1 VLHAETT
8 TKTVRSLG
16 ETIDA
21 LRKELDDMTMARDTV
36 KDRLQS
42 IEKQLAE
49 RTKRVSELEKQ
60 VVKRDSTIEDL
71 RKELADMTA
80 ARDTLKDRLE
90 YLEKQLDGRAKR
102 VSELEKQ
109 ISKRDATIEGLRKDL
124 SDMTMARDTLK
135 GRFAPLEKQL
145 EVSINRVKE
154 LERQLDK
161 KDVVITTRDATIE
174 QLGKEV
180 DELQN
185 TEKSLRSTITDMQA
199 QLADVKA
206 ANKSSQASLRWQI
219 IITQL
224 RFRSRKARF
233 FRNCRDFVGALKREI
248 QEAEACKFKDMIA
261 LTARNSRIKT
271 LERMV
276 QNYQEDAHNRQTA
289 YSQELEEEVM
299 KFQSKLAEEQQAHKS
314 SLAAAKTRQTL
325 IRWSMLFNQAQLRL
339 RHVRFTETSKDFAK
353 SMKTEYRLHGE
364 VATKTIHS
372 LNDEIATLKSNLAE
386 TERAKAIFEQDLRK
400 MRKKRDDRLAAAEK
414 RFADLEKYHAEEL
427 KKLRKTHED
436 RLAEARRQLQDA
448 EKRQNEEFEKARR
461 RAQDVDARHSEELD
475 TLRKQS
481 ESSLSA
487 MRKRMEELEK
497 RSEEEMKKLRKQGE
511 ERLAVVQK
519 QLDATKKSLNEEI
532 VNLKKQLELETSKR
546 LAAKQAADERIG
558 ELQRLIATLEESLKE
573 LQSAAD
579 ATKSRLSQEE
589 ARLRSEAAALRSQL
603 TDVQSKYSALSE
615 SSASMRASLRWRLL
629 VTIGQDRER
638 HAQFFEVAKD
648 FSRAQRADH
657 QIHVEFSKKTI
668 KALNDTCS
676 TQKEQLG
683 EAVKREE
690 KLQEDYDEI
699 KRHMSVEQAN
709 SQRHVAELEKK
720 LAESELQLKNAR
732 REHEQ
737 SVRNDKSR
745 FDEAQ
750 KMARKETDVLRERL
764 RDLEKKL
771 VNEERNG
778 KKMSEKLKSQLE
790 KLEEQNEKLKK
801 KGADHRKITD
811 LEQHVERLKSSLD
824 DHEKLLT
831 TAHHN
836 HKDELDA
843 KDVRINALELECSR
857 LQTSVGEY
865 EATLESTRTS
875 SSGQV
880 SRLHAELR
888 ILREQVDDAG
898 TLHAKEVVRFKS
910 QRALLLWSW
919 MCRTLRARRMH
930 QKHVKLVQAF
940 TSSELVEARNWA
952 ATSNTTIHSLNDQLL
967 AAKTKA
973 NEVGELEEAVR
984 ARDNRISEL
993 TRMLQDTQTELDSI
1007 KTGID
1012 HDMRQLQDENVELKS
1027 QLEALNQKF
1036 LTDAE
1041 RVKKRTQELKAS
1053 YEKQIGEL
1061 KEKISVDADEAAARE
1076 HQAQLDF
1083 KSEMDAMTERLKT
1096 KYKTDTT
1103 FSQARLSQ
1111 MREDYEKQLKEL
1123 RQRLKTET
1131 EAAEQRA
1138 QQSQV
1143 DCEQQLADL
1152 AEVHKK
1158 EQTVIKFRH
1167 ASSLG
1172 LRDKRIHELEALLL
1186 DAQNEWESLKSSST
1200 SEAIALRRE
1209 LSDART
1215 QIEAIQAQWDAA
1227 EEAKRGEEVVGLEK
1241 SIYEL
1246 KNSLE
1251 KLKNENSKLLI
1262 EVDSLKKMKDEYQK
1276 SADSLKQ
1283 SNSILENQ
1291 VENLKADLEAF
1302 SSKTAKASD
1311 AGAFLQAKLDAAE
1324 KALEETQTS
1333 GRTERANL
1341 RWVWMCR
1348 VLRARRLHQ
1357 RHVSLVKAFTSAEL
1371 TEAKQVADTTKNLID
1386 ALRTDL
1392 ATAISKNEELEK
1404 ARSELEKA
1412 RSELVAQHEEDANAL
1427 SAAEKHTRAERA
1439 NLRWVWMCRMLR
1451 ARRLHQRHVSL
1462 AKKFAFAELT
1472 EANNVTETSKKL
1484 IDTLKGELTTA
1495 TSKIEELEK
1504 LQVRLDEK
1512 LAEALEKLRTG
1523 SAETESRMK
1532 QLKSDHESR
1541 VNQLKSDHEKHLEDL
1556 RERLRLVSQEA
1567 AEREQEAQAS
1577 FKSQL
1582 DELKTRLRTR
1592 TEAEAG
1598 DAEARMAQMKADYET
1613 QISSLR
1619 EAMAAD
1625 VAAAEEREQEA
1636 QANFKNLL
1644 DRLGSRHKAKV
1655 KSDAEDA
1662 ESRHQLMVAEY
1673 ERQLEEANAKARSEA
1688 AGVDE
1693 RLQQLK
1699 NEYEAQL
1706 DELRKRMA
1714 MDADE
1719 ANERA
1724 EKAHAEFAEQMTDVT
1739 EMQKKELTVLKFRQ
1753 ASTLGLRDARIEEL
1767 EKLLLESETSHEK
1780 TKASN
1785 SGDGIVARRELSEL
1799 RLEYDEFKSKHAVE
1813 VEDAKRMIDRLQQ
1826 DASKLRARCES
1837 LERAC
1842 DEAAMRGKSAHATL
1856 MWRHVYRVVT
1866 VKEQHKRFLN
1876 IALGHSKAAVR
1887 ELSMHKDTA
1896 QITVNSLKKQLKD
1909 ASDLEQKLRADA
1921 QDKETASA
1929 EVTKKLEAEIA
1940 RLHKQFTKDASDLEQ
1955 KLRADAQD
1963 KAKASAEVTKKLEAE
1978 IASLHKQFTE
1988 LEKEKVKT
1996 SYETTKLRSLVEQ
2009 RDGTISDLEK
2019 MLLSGGAEHNT
2030 RLEAANR
2037 QIDRLQQDLNE
2048 LNGRAAAEVDDANRR
2063 LTLAQERSAASL
2075 AAANEKIAELENEL
2089 EELRR
2094 TQVTDDMNDSA
2105 NRRIERLQ
2113 QDLDEAY
2120 ARAAAESDDANR
2132 RLAASQERDAAKLAA
2147 ANEEIERLEREL
2159 DELRQ
2164 RVASDATEAATRR
2177 IQRLQK
2183 ALDELSARAAA
2194 DADAANSQLMAA
2206 QRDQQRDAAKLA
2218 SANAEIERLEREL
2231 DDLHTRPSLDTM
2243 EASNRRTQR
2252 LQRTLDDLQAQAA
2265 VDAEES
2271 DKLQAR
2277 VAQLEQELKET
2288 ESKYTASDSKVKAL
2302 QEKLADLTA
2311 ERSSLDKLQSTLEV
2325 AEANA
2330 ASDKQRLEQEIGRLR
2345 AQLSDTERVQS
2356 KPPADDLV
2364 DGLKARV
2371 AQLEHELD
2379 ELNNAHTTAMEK
2391 VINEHNFT
2399 IAKEIKDRENAA
2411 RDYARIIE
2419 DLEGDLSEMT
2429 DSRDVAVSDMMK
2441 LRLRLD
2447 ELERTAQARSEAS
2460 VSKDP
2465 ESMREIHVLRTKIE
2479 HLEAELVTE
2488 RSKREREVQTL
2499 RDKLAVRE
2507 REASTATNAT
2517 NAASEEVLRVKNEM
2531 SLKITSQTTIIE
2543 RLEIQLKELRAEY
2556 DVARSELGEEAAR
2569 VSKRSASL
2577 VQAGKKMDDENHSLR
2592 EQLDD
2597 ALAEL
2602 ERCRVSK
2609 DFITKEFNFFQIEAK
2624 QNADLIQRK
2633 LERTQ
2638 EQLNDAEVELAKLRA
2653 QVQEYAAEQEELM
2666 FESQRIQKASD
2677 AKISKLRSELTS
2689 MRVEYEEDLRTQV
2702 STFQEQVDGLQD
2714 ELNDE
2719 RASSANALQKAK
2731 LSELSAS
2738 EGSAAKIKNLEAQLA
2753 AARDEVSVLDE
2764 EIKTSQEAVEY
2775 AEHWA
2780 KMNDKRA
2787 QGAEEFLMTLKVEI
2801 AELKKALVLAK
2812 SQPAEADEKNAEL
2825 QRSLDECRE
2834 TCKSQLNEL
2843 NELRTERDKLRAK
2856 PAPVPKNPTT
2866 GSATVNFDL
2875 GDEPTFEMPDIPKR
2889 RSPEPV
2895 VAAPP
2900 TSRFE
2905 YDVTDTVQRRYHTET
2920 KTVTTYDEEVE
2931 EPEDDYEPPVEYGT
2945 IEETEEILEIVE
2957 YDSDGN
2963 EIIVE
2968 SRTLAPGEEVGD
2980 DVLDA
2985 MDARDREEEEEKKA
2999 PRVEQPVARKSGLWG
3014 RMGAAADDMMD

>member
-1 VLHAETT
+1 
-8 TKTVRSLG
+8 
-16 ETIDA
+16 
-21 LRKELDDMTMARDTV
+21 
-36 KDRLQS
+36 
-42 IEKQLAE
+42 
-49 RTKRVSELEKQ
+49 
-60 VVKRDSTIEDL
+60 
-71 RKELADMTA
+71 
-80 ARDTLKDRLE
+80 
-90 YLEKQLDGRAKR
+90 
-102 VSELEKQ
+102 
-109 ISKRDATIEGLRKDL
+109 
-124 SDMTMARDTLK
+124 
-135 GRFAPLEKQL
+135 
-145 EVSINRVKE
+145 
-154 LERQLDK
+154 
-161 KDVVITTRDATIE
+161 
-174 QLGKEV
+174 
-180 DELQN
+180 
-185 TEKSLRSTITDMQA
+185 
-199 QLADVKA
+199 
-206 ANKSSQASLRWQI
+206 
-219 IITQL
+219 
-224 RFRSRKARF
+224 
-233 FRNCRDFVGALKREI
+233 
-248 QEAEACKFKDMIA
+248 
-261 LTARNSRIKT
+261 
-271 LERMV
+271 
-276 QNYQEDAHNRQTA
+276 
-289 YSQELEEEVM
+289 
-299 KFQSKLAEEQQAHKS
+299 
-314 SLAAAKTRQTL
+314 
-325 IRWSMLFNQAQLRL
+325 
-339 RHVRFTETSKDFAK
+339 
-353 SMKTEYRLHGE
+353 
-364 VATKTIHS
+364 
-372 LNDEIATLKSNLAE
+372 
-386 TERAKAIFEQDLRK
+386 
-400 MRKKRDDRLAAAEK
+400 
-414 RFADLEKYHAEEL
+414 
-427 KKLRKTHED
+427 
-436 RLAEARRQLQDA
+436 
-448 EKRQNEEFEKARR
+448 
-461 RAQDVDARHSEELD
+461 
-475 TLRKQS
+475 
-481 ESSLSA
+481 
-487 MRKRMEELEK
+487 
-497 RSEEEMKKLRKQGE
+497 
-511 ERLAVVQK
+511 
-519 QLDATKKSLNEEI
+519 
-532 VNLKKQLELETSKR
+532 
-546 LAAKQAADERIG
+546 
-558 ELQRLIATLEESLKE
+558 
-573 LQSAAD
+573 
-579 ATKSRLSQEE
+579 
-589 ARLRSEAAALRSQL
+589 
-603 TDVQSKYSALSE
+603 
-615 SSASMRASLRWRLL
+615 
-629 VTIGQDRER
+629 
-638 HAQFFEVAKD
+638 
-648 FSRAQRADH
+648 
-657 QIHVEFSKKTI
+657 
-668 KALNDTCS
+668 
-676 TQKEQLG
+676 
-683 EAVKREE
+683 
-690 KLQEDYDEI
+690 
-699 KRHMSVEQAN
+699 
-709 SQRHVAELEKK
+709 
-720 LAESELQLKNAR
+720 
-732 REHEQ
+732 
-737 SVRNDKSR
+737 
-745 FDEAQ
+745 
-750 KMARKETDVLRERL
+750 
-764 RDLEKKL
+764 
-771 VNEERNG
+771 
-778 KKMSEKLKSQLE
+778 
-790 KLEEQNEKLKK
+790 
-801 KGADHRKITD
+801 
-811 LEQHVERLKSSLD
+811 
-824 DHEKLLT
+824 
-831 TAHHN
+831 
-836 HKDELDA
+836 
-843 KDVRINALELECSR
+843 
-857 LQTSVGEY
+857 
-865 EATLESTRTS
+865 
-875 SSGQV
+875 
-880 SRLHAELR
+880 
-888 ILREQVDDAG
+888 
-898 TLHAKEVVRFKS
+898 
-910 QRALLLWSW
+910 
-919 MCRTLRARRMH
+919 
-930 QKHVKLVQAF
+930 
-940 TSSELVEARNWA
+940 
-952 ATSNTTIHSLNDQLL
+952 
-967 AAKTKA
+967 
-973 NEVGELEEAVR
+973 
-984 ARDNRISEL
+984 
-993 TRMLQDTQTELDSI
+993 
-1007 KTGID
+1007 
-1012 HDMRQLQDENVELKS
+1012 
-1027 QLEALNQKF
+1027 
-1036 LTDAE
+1036 
-1041 RVKKRTQELKAS
+1041 
-1053 YEKQIGEL
+1053 
-1061 KEKISVDADEAAARE
+1061 
-1076 HQAQLDF
+1076 
-1083 KSEMDAMTERLKT
+1083 
-1096 KYKTDTT
+1096 
-1103 FSQARLSQ
+1103 
-1111 MREDYEKQLKEL
+1111 
-1123 RQRLKTET
+1123 
-1131 EAAEQRA
+1131 
-1138 QQSQV
+1138 
-1143 DCEQQLADL
+1143 
-1152 AEVHKK
+1152 
-1158 EQTVIKFRH
+1158 
-1167 ASSLG
+1167 
-1172 LRDKRIHELEALLL
+1172 
-1186 DAQNEWESLKSSST
+1186 
-1200 SEAIALRRE
+1200 
-1209 LSDART
+1209 
-1215 QIEAIQAQWDAA
+1215 
-1227 EEAKRGEEVVGLEK
+1227 
-1241 SIYEL
+1241 
-1246 KNSLE
+1246 
-1251 KLKNENSKLLI
+1251 
-1262 EVDSLKKMKDEYQK
+1262 
-1276 SADSLKQ
+1276 
-1283 SNSILENQ
+1283 
-1291 VENLKADLEAF
+1291 
-1302 SSKTAKASD
+1302 
-1311 AGAFLQAKLDAAE
+1311 
-1324 KALEETQTS
+1324 
-1333 GRTERANL
+1333 
-1341 RWVWMCR
+1341 
-1348 VLRARRLHQ
+1348 
-1357 RHVSLVKAFTSAEL
+1357 
-1371 TEAKQVADTTKNLID
+1371 
-1386 ALRTDL
+1386 
-1392 ATAISKNEELEK
+1392 
-1404 ARSELEKA
+1404 
-1412 RSELVAQHEEDANAL
+1412 
-1427 SAAEKHTRAERA
+1427 
-1439 NLRWVWMCRMLR
+1439 
-1451 ARRLHQRHVSL
+1451 
-1462 AKKFAFAELT
+1462 
-1472 EANNVTETSKKL
+1472 
-1484 IDTLKGELTTA
+1484 
-1495 TSKIEELEK
+1495 
-1504 LQVRLDEK
+1504 
-1512 LAEALEKLRTG
+1512 
-1523 SAETESRMK
+1523 
-1532 QLKSDHESR
+1532 
-1541 VNQLKSDHEKHLEDL
+1541 
-1556 RERLRLVSQEA
+1556 
-1567 AEREQEAQAS
+1567 
-1577 FKSQL
+1577 
-1582 DELKTRLRTR
+1582 
-1592 TEAEAG
+1592 
-1598 DAEARMAQMKADYET
+1598 
-1613 QISSLR
+1613 
-1619 EAMAAD
+1619 
-1625 VAAAEEREQEA
+1625 
-1636 QANFKNLL
+1636 
-1644 DRLGSRHKAKV
+1644 
-1655 KSDAEDA
+1655 
-1662 ESRHQLMVAEY
+1662 
-1673 ERQLEEANAKARSEA
+1673 
-1688 AGVDE
+1688 
-1693 RLQQLK
+1693 
-1699 NEYEAQL
+1699 
-1706 DELRKRMA
+1706 
-1714 MDADE
+1714 
-1719 ANERA
+1719 
-1724 EKAHAEFAEQMTDVT
+1724 
-1739 EMQKKELTVLKFRQ
+1739 
-1753 ASTLGLRDARIEEL
+1753 
-1767 EKLLLESETSHEK
+1767 
-1780 TKASN
+1780 
-1785 SGDGIVARRELSEL
+1785 
-1799 RLEYDEFKSKHAVE
+1799 
-1813 VEDAKRMIDRLQQ
+1813 MIDRLQQ

-1896 QITVNSLKKQLKD
+1896 QITVNSLKKQL
-1909 ASDLEQKLRADA
+1909 
-1921 QDKETASA
+1921 
-1929 EVTKKLEAEIA
+1929 
-1940 RLHKQFTKDASDLEQ
+1940 KDASDLEQ

-2330 ASDKQRLEQEIGRLR
+2330 ASEKQRLEQEIGRLR
-2345 AQLSDTERVQS
+2345 VQLSDTERVQS

-2812 SQPAEADEKNAEL
+2812 SQPVEADEKNAELQRSLDESDEKNAEL

-2968 SRTLAPGEEVGD
+2968 SRTLAPGEDVGD